1 MLKTID
7 PRITPDLMDCL
18 MRMGHGDEIVIVD
31 ANYPAESTAVHTVHG
46 AVVRLPAIDAPE
58 AIRLI
63 TGLMPLDGFTD
74 YCALRMEID
83 NSPDEL
89 GDVHREALA
98 IIDSE
103 KPEGAAI
110 KGIERQDFYQHART
124 AYAVVATTE
133 ARPFGCFVLRKG
145 VIF

>member
-7 PRITPDLMDCL
+7 PRMTPDLMDCL

-31 ANYPAESTAVHTVHG
+31 ANYPAESTAVHTVNG

-63 TGLMPLDGFTD
+63 TGLMPLDGFAD

-89 GDVHREALA
+89 GDVHRAALA
-98 IIDSE
+98 VIDSE
-103 KPEGAAI
+103 KPEGAAV
-110 KGIERQDFYQHART
+110 KGIERQGFYQHARK